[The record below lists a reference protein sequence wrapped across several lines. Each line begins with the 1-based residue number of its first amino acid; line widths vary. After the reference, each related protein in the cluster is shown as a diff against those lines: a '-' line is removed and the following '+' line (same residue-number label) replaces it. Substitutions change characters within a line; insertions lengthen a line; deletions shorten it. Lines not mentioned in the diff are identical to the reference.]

1 MSLVNAVITLGGII
15 LKCNKNDLDNTEK
28 PMTEGK
34 FARAVPIVVI
44 ALWLV
49 FYLGLGAYFYIAE
62 RVIPAKQYTQATELL
77 AGQKYEQAYTA
88 FAQLEDYKDSQK
100 QFERVEL
107 LLAAKAEVGDTV
119 LFGMYDKKMHGRTDG
134 IEWIV
139 LDKQADR
146 VLVISKESLGTM
158 NIGRIEGEGAIEYAT
173 RRLPYVMEDADEH
186 AEGSWGASLMRG
198 YLHRTLASTAMS
210 ESRLANLVETV
221 HTDRH
226 NASATDALFLL
237 SNEEAKQYFSTDGDR
252 QLGDG
257 WWLRTEGEAA
267 GEFCYV
273 NERGEVCDGKA
284 VGDYLSVRPAM
295 WINIGSV
302 NG

>member
-1 MSLVNAVITLGGII
+1 MESKKGSREIAENA
-15 LKCNKNDLDNTEK
+15 EK

-34 FARAVPIVVI
+34 FVRALPIVAI
-44 ALWLV
+44 ALWLA
-49 FYLGLGAYFYIAE
+49 FYLGLGVYFYVAD

-77 AGQKYEQAYTA
+77 AEKKYEAAYTA
-88 FAQLEDYKDSQK
+88 FAQLADYKDSKK

-107 LLAAKAEVGDTV
+107 LLAAKAEAGDTI
-119 LFGMYDKKMHGRTDG
+119 LFGTYDKKTHGRTDG

-139 LDKQADR
+139 LDKQEDR
-146 VLVISKESLGTM
+146 LLVISKESLGTM

-186 AEGSWGASLMRG
+186 AEGSWGASLIRG
-198 YLHRTLASTAMS
+198 YLHRTLVSTTMS
-210 ESRLANLVETV
+210 ESRVANLVETV

-237 SNEEAKQYFSTDGDR
+237 SAEEAKQYFSTDSDR

-257 WWLRTEGEAA
+257 WWLRTEGEEA

-273 NERGEVCDGKA
+273 NEQGAVCDGKA
-284 VGDYLSVRPAM
+284 VGEYLGVRAAM
-295 WINIGSV
+295 WINISSA